1 MLPVSQLD
9 IPPEGD
15 GLLSRSSAW
24 IRMQT
29 CAAFS
34 AQEHGDASRSAF
46 PTAVSA
52 L

>member
-1 MLPVSQLD
+1 MLPGSQLD

-15 GLLSRSSAW
+15 GLLSGSSAW

-29 CAAFS
+29 RAASS
-34 AQEHGDASRSAF
+34 AQERGDASRLAF
-46 PTAVSA
+46 LTAVGA